1 MDFSVGSSRKA
12 VDVRRGI
19 STGQV
24 NMTIYFYLP
33 IYRAKYLYSDAHV
46 RHLSTINVNSCP

>member
-46 RHLSTINVNSCP
+46 RHLSTNNVISCP